1 WVLAHALV
9 VLAWSPWSIS
19 SLVTAATVPLRT
31 DIASPAT
38 VEQVLGTL
46 VTATSGTGA
55 LREGIRFVEIAGL
68 LAGGVLLSMAWR
80 GEAGRSVLV
89 AASSVVV
96 VPALASALTGR
107 WLFSPAFIGL
117 VLPILLVLI
126 ALALRGRLAV
136 VLLASWLPIQAAGLV
151 VDRTARWHDDDTYRE
166 LAAVIDERAAV
177 DAPIVVTPPLLVP
190 GLAHHTDRP
199 LRALP
204 EAFDAQRLYM
214 IPDIA
219 AGRRATDAALGAFI
233 SEAPAELWLVYR
245 TEQDPDGRLLAGLR
259 ATFSEAE
266 RWTYEL
272 ADLYRFVR

>member
-1 WVLAHALV
+1 
-9 VLAWSPWSIS
+9 
-19 SLVTAATVPLRT
+19 
-31 DIASPAT
+31 
-38 VEQVLGTL
+38 
-46 VTATSGTGA
+46 
-55 LREGIRFVEIAGL
+55 
-68 LAGGVLLSMAWR
+68 MAWR

-96 VPALASALTGR
+96 VPALKSALTGR

-126 ALALRGRLAV
+126 ALALRGRSAV

-151 VDRTARWHDDDTYRE
+151 IDRTARWHDDDTYRE
-166 LAAVIDERAAV
+166 LAAVIAERAAV

-214 IPDIA
+214 VPDIA
-219 AGRRATDAALGAFI
+219 AGRRATDAAVDAFI
-233 SEAPAELWLVYR
+233 
-245 TEQDPDGRLLAGLR
+245 
-259 ATFSEAE
+259 
-266 RWTYEL
+266 
-272 ADLYRFVR
+272 